1 MVLSA
6 SQLISED
13 VGLSPE
19 PVEEEGP
26 TLEPEE
32 EAEADDYIAPLKG
45 HSHPKSA
52 ATATDSNPLNVDVN
66 GKPRQGR
73 VRLPSFI
80 KASKPGAVVNSQF
93 IRVEG
98 DRRRTLKTAS
108 TAMITKLASS
118 YVLGSFE
125 VLPSHARFGVVRQG
139 GVYSTYLTL
148 TNVSNDST
156 RFLVK
161 KPKSSNLTVN
171 YKKGPVAP
179 GMRVHVELLLD
190 TKNLSSQEVVKLD
203 DELVIV
209 TEAEYLHIPVSA
221 EIRSE
226 AVFGS
231 ARMRASV
238 LIVRPHAAVAATE
251 E

>member
-1 MVLSA
+1 MSPSIVLSA
-6 SQLISED
+6 SQLITED

-19 PVEEEGP
+19 PAEEEP
-26 TLEPEE
+26 ILDSEE
-32 EAEADDYIAPLKG
+32 EAEADDFVAPLKG
-45 HSHPKSA
+45 HSKVRSA
-52 ATATDSNPLNVDVN
+52 GDNNPLKIDVN

-80 KASKPGAVVNSQF
+80 KASKPGAIVNSQF

-98 DRRRTLKTAS
+98 GRRRTLKTAS
-108 TAMITKLASS
+108 TAMISSS

-190 TKNLSSQEVVKLD
+190 AKNLSSQEVIKLD

-221 EIRSE
+221 EIRAE
-226 AVFGS
+226 AVFGT

-238 LIVRPHAAVAATE
+238 LIVKPHAAVATSDE
-251 E
+251 Q